1 MSREQASAT
10 LESARRAGLNPGDY
24 VGSLVAGVPALLGG
38 ANRTDYLATLVASS
52 AELST
57 LSRNIRHLTSLLR
70 EGNVRAAQE
79 YREMLDTLTG
89 DVRGHLT
96 LAARLLADLRPRN
109 RSGNASKHPTT

>member
-1 MSREQASAT
+1 M
-10 LESARRAGLNPGDY
+10 NPGDY
-24 VGSLVAGVPALLGG
+24 VGNLVAGVPVLLGG
-38 ANRTDYLATLVASS
+38 ANHTDCLATLVASS

-70 EGNVRAAQE
+70 EGNVRAAKE
-79 YREMLDTLTG
+79 YREMLNTLAG